1 MNDENDEQERALFQ
15 ALRHLP
21 RAAPDPALDRR
32 VHRLAAAQLA
42 ADRAAPDMS
51 PPRRA
56 RRLLSA
62 AAPALLAVV
71 VTSYFGWSV
80 CFLLA
85 SRIARLG

>member
-1 MNDENDEQERALFQ
+1 
-15 ALRHLP
+15 
-21 RAAPDPALDRR
+21 
-32 VHRLAAAQLA
+32 
-42 ADRAAPDMS
+42 
-51 PPRRA
+51 
-56 RRLLSA
+56 LLSA